1 MKIKT
6 DFQQYRLKRR
16 MNSNQPHHINRY
28 ENHNFIISNLS
39 NHIQKLEINENSK
52 NNKEKKRN
60 FNYSF
65 LIPEQIMKSLLTT
78 MNQNTKLSLNSLNLV
93 NFIYQTYNKG
103 INIIQETNNKNKST
117 NVENCLNQRK
127 FITNFNPNF
136 SVYSTVIGEGEN
148 NNKIFENFKNV
159 SNEDILNFNESYNK
173 ENCSNFIS
181 PNNIFFKKNFS
192 IKNID
197 SNYNHIIN
205 RKIPKNNYKSIS
217 TKDIKN
223 ILKRRNSSI
232 IQNNEKK
239 ENKNKKLRY
248 RLLTNKYNDP
258 NNDINFAL
266 LPIKDIFTKFKKIEK
281 IPPSINNKN
290 IRSSYVK
297 KNKNINGNDNPQMIK
312 LFTEKY
318 EKEKENFNN
327 ILFDECIEL
336 RKKKFKL
343 ESFIKRFANK
353 HFVEKLYKAKEYS
366 LKKCNN

>member
-16 MNSNQPHHINRY
+16 MNSNQPHFINRY

-39 NHIQKLEINENSK
+39 NHIQKLEINENIK

-65 LIPEQIMKSLLTT
+65 LIPEQILRSLLTT

-93 NFIYQTYNKG
+93 NFIYQTYNTG
-103 INIIQETNNKNKST
+103 INIIQEKNNRNKST

-127 FITNFNPNF
+127 FITNYNPNF
-136 SVYSTVIGEGEN
+136 SVYSTVIGEGGN
-148 NNKIFENFKNV
+148 NNIIFDNFKN
-159 SNEDILNFNESYNK
+159 SNEDIINFNESYNK

-181 PNNIFFKKNFS
+181 PNNIFFKKNVS
-192 IKNID
+192 MKNID

-205 RKIPKNNYKSIS
+205 KEKQKNKYKSIS
-217 TKDIKN
+217 TKDIKY

-232 IQNNEKK
+232 IQNNEKSS
-239 ENKNKKLRY
+239 NKFKKLRY
-248 RLLTNKYNDP
+248 RLLTNKYNDS

-266 LPIKDIFTKFKKIEK
+266 LPMKDIFTKLKKFEK
-281 IPPSINNKN
+281 IPPSISNKN
-290 IRSSYVK
+290 IKSSHIK
-297 KNKNINGNDNPQMIK
+297 KNKNMNGTDNPQTIK

>member
-6 DFQQYRLKRR
+6 DHQQYQLKRR
-16 MNSNQPHHINRY
+16 MNSNQPYHINRY
-28 ENHNFIISNLS
+28 ENYNFIISNLS
-39 NHIQKLEINENSK
+39 NHIKKLSINENTK
-52 NNKEKKRN
+52 NNKEKRKN
-60 FNYSF
+60 FNYTF

-78 MNQNTKLSLNSLNLV
+78 MSQNTKLSINSLNLV
-93 NFIYQTYNKG
+93 NFIYQTYNTG
-103 INIIQETNNKNKST
+103 INIIQEKKNRNKST

-127 FITNFNPNF
+127 FITNYNPNL
-136 SVYSTVIGEGEN
+136 SVYSTVIGEGGN
-148 NNKIFENFKNV
+148 NNKIFENFKNI
-159 SNEDILNFNESYNK
+159 SNEDIINVNESYNK
-173 ENCSNFIS
+173 ENCSNYIS

-192 IKNID
+192 MKNID

-205 RKIPKNNYKSIS
+205 KKKQKNTFKSIS
-217 TKDIKN
+217 AKDIKY

-232 IQNNEKK
+232 IQNNEIKT
-239 ENKNKKLRY
+239 NKIKKLRY
-248 RLLTNKYNDP
+248 KLLTNKYNDS

-266 LPIKDIFTKFKKIEK
+266 LPIKDIFTKLKKFEK
-281 IPPSINNKN
+281 MPPSTNNKN
-290 IRSSYVK
+290 IKSSYVK
-297 KNKNINGNDNPQMIK
+297 KNKNVNGNDNPQIIK

-343 ESFIKRFANK
+343 ESFIKRFTNK

-366 LKKCNN
+366 LKKCNK

>member
-93 NFIYQTYNKG
+93 NFIYQTYNTG
-103 INIIQETNNKNKST
+103 INIIQDKNRNKST

-127 FITNFNPNF
+127 FVTNYNPNC
-136 SVYSTVIGEGEN
+136 SVYSTVMGEGAY

-159 SNEDILNFNESYNK
+159 SNEDILNINESYNK

-192 IKNID
+192 MKNID

-205 RKIPKNNYKSIS
+205 KKLPKNKYKSIS

-258 NNDINFAL
+258 NNDINFAF

-366 LKKCNN
+366 LKKSN